1 MIWLCAII
9 VTPRETTTYQKANT
23 SCRTTVF
30 LVLSFDALSLLLTTA
45 RDMYYLAMRSQH
57 SIWFLGP
64 FDVNVCLFWDRLVWR
79 WPCPQFHQSH
89 CGIAQA
95 GQNWCMYKVYPCCYL
110 LWNFVPV
117 ATFYAERIL
126 DFARHPPQ
134 KPSWLCNLLLYIN
147 IAALPFLYFRC
158 LPLVFF
164 LFIRTFSCAFLA
176 EYSFE

>member
-1 MIWLCAII
+1 LI
-9 VTPRETTTYQKANT
+9 VCNNCYASRNDDISKGKHIMQNHGLSCPKLRCTFPSAYYCQGHVLFGDEIAAFHLVPRTLWREHL
-23 SCRTTVF
+23 
-30 LVLSFDALSLLLTTA
+30 LVLRPLGVEVALSTISPKPLWN
-45 RDMYYLAMRSQH
+45 RS
-57 SIWFLGP
+57 
-64 FDVNVCLFWDRLVWR
+64 
-79 WPCPQFHQSH
+79 
-89 CGIAQA
+89 QA

-117 ATFYAERIL
+117 ATIYAERIL

-164 LFIRTFSCAFLA
+164 LFIITFSCAFLA